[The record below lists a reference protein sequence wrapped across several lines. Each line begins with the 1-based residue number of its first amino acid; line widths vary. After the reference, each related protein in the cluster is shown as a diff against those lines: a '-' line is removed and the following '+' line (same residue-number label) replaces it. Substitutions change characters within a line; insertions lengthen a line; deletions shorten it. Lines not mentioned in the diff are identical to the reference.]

1 MRIPYVDESAFKGQA
16 DLEVLERIRA
26 RRAPDP
32 LQALD
37 RTLLHSPPIADGW
50 NSFLGSIR
58 TRTTLPPTVR
68 ELVICRVAVCNGAWY
83 EWDSHAPLAMQGG
96 ASAEAMNLVKERDL
110 TSVATERRKQ
120 VGLGDEEWAALL
132 VADEMTRSVK
142 VRGETFSKL
151 LSHFNEREIV
161 EIIATASC
169 YNCVSRFLVAL
180 DVGEKNKNGSDVDED
195 DGIPSSPQTAYY

>member
-16 DLEVLERIRA
+16 ELEIVERIRT
-26 RRAPDP
+26 RRAPEP

-37 RTLLHSPPIADGW
+37 RTLLHSPPVADGW

-58 TRTTLPPTVR
+58 TQTTLPPAVR
-68 ELVICRVAVCNGAWY
+68 ELIICRVAVCNGAWY

-96 ASAEAMNLVKERDL
+96 VSVEAMNLVKERDL
-110 TSVATERRKQ
+110 TSVTTERRKQ
-120 VGLGDEEWAALL
+120 VGLGDPEWAALI
-132 VADEMTRSVK
+132 VADEMTRN
-142 VRGETFSKL
+142 VRVRDETFSTL
-151 LSHFNEREIV
+151 RSHYNERAIV

-180 DVGEKNKNGSDVDED
+180 DVGEKNKTDFDTDGND
-195 DGIPSSPQTAYY
+195 DMPSSPQTAYY